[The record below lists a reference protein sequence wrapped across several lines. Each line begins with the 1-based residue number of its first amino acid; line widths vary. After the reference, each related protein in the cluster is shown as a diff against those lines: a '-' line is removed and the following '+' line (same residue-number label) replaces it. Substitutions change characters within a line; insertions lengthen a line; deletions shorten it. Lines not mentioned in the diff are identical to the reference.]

1 MIINIKIDIIKVKC
15 NLGEIEMF
23 ELSNILVQIVAIAIA
38 ISVHE
43 FGHAYSAHLLGD
55 STAKM
60 YGRMTLNPAKHID
73 PIGLMMMIIFKI
85 GWAKP
90 VPVNANNFKNYKVG
104 SVIVS
109 LSGAM
114 ANIITAIICVII
126 NKYINMYAINL
137 IAQTTLMYN
146 VFFAAFNLLPIP
158 PLDGWGVISS
168 FIPYKYNEVVYK
180 YESMSTML
188 FLLLII
194 TGAYR
199 IFLNPIINVLYSI
212 VFLFV

>member
-1 MIINIKIDIIKVKC
+1 
-15 NLGEIEMF
+15 MF